1 MTQRRPFWLDPITL
15 SVLGDTLS
23 AWFSRNEWEGAGTSI
38 FQLCKMGVGS
48 NIMMLQSRVI
58 LDNASVTHQSEGSV
72 ASITTRVRAE
82 GDDGEELDR
91 PDVTTMSR

>member
-1 MTQRRPFWLDPITL
+1 
-15 SVLGDTLS
+15 
-23 AWFSRNEWEGAGTSI
+23 
-38 FQLCKMGVGS
+38 MGVGS